1 MDNKTA
7 NRRDFIKQSTL
18 LGLGMYL
25 SPFVLSST
33 PHKSF
38 DYPDTE
44 QLLDWTDWKMYR
56 HSVNHPCLTI
66 KEDNLQAAKE
76 NIKNYDWARVHFDR
90 IDAIIKQHIGKI
102 TPDFLNSM
110 VEETTPGDPLWTPC
124 PSCRDKG
131 LPVHPHGLWSWD
143 VENPEEIQCTE
154 CDAVFPNSEYPEEIV
169 LTTTWGKPQKLT
181 YCGGDPFVIFKY
193 KEGRPSFT
201 ANIRSRKVQWIAGF
215 CQTLAEG
222 YLLTGN
228 ITYAATCREI
238 LLRFAKCYPGW
249 LIHVGYGEYA
259 DMDPKTAA
267 LNMMKLPEPEL
278 CPPPNVP
285 DNALWTGFWSAGR
298 ASGVGLESD
307 FVRKVV
313 TAYDLTCQ
321 AKKSDGRPLYTEKD
335 KYKIEK
341 DLLLESTILL
351 VCDKKLNNKSVS
363 NRTAVALVGMCV
375 GHPGLLRFGLEGF
388 NMTVDGWYLPDGTTS
403 ESPFYGLMTLGGI
416 WDMAQAAHG
425 YSDPSGYKDKTGQRI
440 DDLDLYH
447 DSNYKLVWEAFFKGL
462 QGDLKYPP
470 YADSFENTTL
480 DVAYVE
486 LMVANYPEKKEYLA
500 LLKELCGDDLLL
512 HSGSAG
518 FNSEFTDSE
527 VEPVLRL
534 PYDLTKP
541 NGALSF
547 SMYYRKPKLEK
558 EKGAVLSLPD
568 WCPQNLQI
576 GHLRTGLDGRES
588 LLLLSASPWGIHH
601 ENDSLNLYYWKNGAS
616 LLSDLGYLWDHPLK
630 PNNIRALAHN
640 TVLIDEE
647 NQISK
652 GRGGEILLFKTF
664 PKVKIMEMA
673 STAYSQASVYKRTAV
688 LVDHGNGH
696 SYVVD
701 FFRVQGGEI
710 QDYVFHASSKQLT
723 INGISPVA
731 KAGLTVYDFK
741 DTRTSNGKGTWNSQW
756 ISENGMTTRAWSLG
770 QEGEEMFVGDG
781 WGQKDWKNADI
792 GATLPYFVRRKRGE
806 GLQTFVSVF
815 EGFDGEESFVKN
827 VALVD
832 KNGVVEV
839 ETSLGKDYIMSMHGN
854 GEMSIEHGK
863 GKEILSGHFAA
874 ASVQKEE
881 LVWMEAL
888 SL

>member
-1 MDNKTA
+1 MDKKTA
-7 NRRDFIKQSTL
+7 NRRDFLKQSTL

-25 SPFVLSST
+25 SPMAVSSN
-33 PHKSF
+33 PLKYSG
-38 DYPDTE
+38 YPDTE
-44 QLLDWTDWKMYR
+44 QLLDWSDWEKYR

-66 KEDNLQAAKE
+66 KKDNLQSAKE
-76 NIKNYDWARVHFDR
+76 NIKNQDWAKVHFDR
-90 IDAIIKQHIGKI
+90 LHQIIERHIGRI

-143 VENPEEIQCTE
+143 VEYPEEIQCTE
-154 CDAVFPNSEYPEEIV
+154 CHAVFPNSEYPEEIV
-169 LTTTWGKPQKLT
+169 LTTSWGKPQKLT
-181 YCGGDPFVIFKY
+181 FCGGDPFVIFGY

-215 CQTLAEG
+215 CKTLAEG
-222 YLLTGN
+222 YLLTDN
-228 ITYAATCREI
+228 IGYAASCRQI
-238 LLRFAKCYPGW
+238 LLRLAKCYPGW
-249 LIHVGYGEYA
+249 LVHVGYGEYA

-267 LNMMKLPEPEL
+267 LNIMNLPEPEL
-278 CPPPNVP
+278 CPPPNQP
-285 DNALWTGFWSAGR
+285 DHYLWTGFWSAGR

-321 AKKSDGRPLYTEKD
+321 AKKPDGTPLYSEKD
-335 KYKIEK
+335 KHTIEK
-341 DLLLESTILL
+341 NLLLESTILL

-363 NRTAVALVGMCV
+363 NRTAAALVGMCV
-375 GHPGLLRFGLEGF
+375 GHPGLVRFGLEGF

-416 WDMAQAAHG
+416 WDMAQAAQG

-440 DDLDLYH
+440 DHLDLYH
-447 DSNYKLVWEAFFKGL
+447 DTNYKLVWEAFYNGL
-462 QGDLKYPP
+462 QGDLNYPP
-470 YADSFENTTL
+470 YADSFESTKL

-486 LMVANYPEKKEYLA
+486 LMVANYPENKAYLA
-500 LLKELCGDDLLL
+500 LLKELCGNELLL
-512 HSGSAG
+512 HSGSPR
-518 FNSEFTDSE
+518 FNSDFTDSE

-541 NGALSF
+541 NGSLSF
-547 SMYYRKPKLEK
+547 SMYYRKPNLEK
-558 EKGAVLSLPD
+558 EKGVVLTLPD
-568 WCPQNLQI
+568 WCPPNLQI

-601 ENDSLNLYYWKNGAS
+601 ENDSLNLYYWKKGTA

-647 NQISK
+647 NQIRD
-652 GRGGEILLFKTF
+652 GRGGEVLLFKTF
-664 PKVKIMEMA
+664 SQVKIMEMA
-673 STAYSQASVYKRTAV
+673 STAYSNALVYKRTSV
-688 LVDHGNGH
+688 LIDHGNGQ

-710 QDYVFHASSKQLT
+710 QDYVFHASSNHLK

-731 KAGLTVYDFK
+731 KAGLTLYDFK
-741 DTRTSNGKGTWNSQW
+741 EIRTSNGNGTWSSEWKN
-756 ISENGMTTRAWSLG
+756 ENGLTTRAWSLG
-770 QEGEEMFVGDG
+770 QEGEEMFVGNG
-781 WGQKDWKNADI
+781 WGQRDWKNADI
-792 GATLPYFVRRKRGE
+792 GATLPYFVRRKQGDE
-806 GLQTFVSVF
+806 LQTFVSVF
-815 EGFDGEESFVKN
+815 EGYEGEKPFVQN
-827 VALVD
+827 VTLLD
-832 KNGVVEV
+832 KSGIIMV
-839 ETSLGKDYIMSMHGN
+839 ETPFGKDYIMSMHAKGV
-854 GEMSIEHGK
+854 MTIELPD
-863 GKEILSGHFAA
+863 GKEKLSGHFAA
-874 ASVQKEE
+874 ASIQNGKIA
-881 LVWMEAL
+881 WMEAL
-888 SL
+888 T

>member
-1 MDNKTA
+1 MVNKTA

-25 SPFVLSST
+25 SPFTLSST

-44 QLLDWTDWKMYR
+44 QLLDWSDWEKYR
-56 HSVNHPCLTI
+56 HSVSHPCLTI
-66 KEDNLQAAKE
+66 KENNLAAAKE
-76 NIKNYDWARVHFDR
+76 NIKDQEWAKVHFGR
-90 IDAIIKQHIGKI
+90 IHGIIKSHIDKI
-102 TPDFLNSM
+102 TPEFLNSM

-131 LPVHPHGLWSWD
+131 LPVHPHGLWSWE
-143 VENPEEIQCTE
+143 VEKPEEIQCTE
-154 CDAVFPNSEYPEEIV
+154 CHAVFPNSDYPEEIV
-169 LTTTWGKPQKLT
+169 LTTKWGKSQKIS
-181 YCGGDPFVIFKY
+181 YCGGDPFVIFRY

-215 CQTLAEG
+215 CKTLAEG

-228 ITYAATCREI
+228 VSYAAKCRQI
-238 LLRFAKCYPGW
+238 LLRLAQCYPEW

-259 DMDPKTAA
+259 DMDPKKAA
-267 LNMMKLPEPEL
+267 LNMMNLPEPEL

-307 FVRKVV
+307 FVKKIV
-313 TAYDLTCQ
+313 TAYDLTCE
-321 AKKSDGRPLYTEKD
+321 ARKSDGTPLYNAQD
-335 KYKIEK
+335 KHTIEK

-375 GHPGLLRFGLEGF
+375 GHPGLVRFGLEGF
-388 NMTVDGWYLPDGTTS
+388 NMTVDGWYLADGTTS

-416 WDMAQAAHG
+416 WDMAQAGQG
-425 YSDPSGYKDKTGQRI
+425 YSDPEGYKDKSGQRI

-447 DSNYKLVWEAFFKGL
+447 ETNYKLVWEAFFKGL

-500 LLKELCGDDLLL
+500 LLKELCGNELIL
-512 HSGSAG
+512 HSGSPV

-547 SMYYRKPKLEK
+547 SMYYRNPGLKNKK
-558 EKGAVLSLPD
+558 EGVLTFPD
-568 WCPQNLQI
+568 WCPPNLQI
-576 GHLRTGLDGRES
+576 GHLRTGEDGRES
-588 LLLLSASPWGIHH
+588 LLLLSASPWGTHH
-601 ENDSLNLYYWKNGAS
+601 ENDSLNLYYWKKDTA
-616 LLSDLGYLWDHPLK
+616 LLSDLGYLWDHPQK

-640 TVLIDEE
+640 TVLLDEQ
-647 NQISK
+647 NQIKK
-652 GRGGEILLFKTF
+652 GRGGEVLVFKTF
-664 PKVKIMEMA
+664 PNVKVMEMA
-673 STAYSQASVYKRTAV
+673 STAYSQALVYKRTSV
-688 LVDHGNGH
+688 LVDHGNGN

-710 QDYVFHASSKQLT
+710 QDYVFHASSNELT
-723 INGISPVA
+723 INGLSPVA
-731 KAGLTVYDFK
+731 NAGLALYDFENIK
-741 DTRTSNGKGTWNSQW
+741 TSDGNGTWNSEW
-756 ISENGMTTRAWSLG
+756 KNENGLTTRAWSLG

-792 GATLPYFVRRKRGE
+792 GATLPYFVRRKRGDR
-806 GLQTFVSVF
+806 LQTFVSVF
-815 EGFDGEESFVKN
+815 EGFEEGKSTVKS
-827 VALVD
+827 VSLLD
-832 KNGVVEV
+832 KTGVVMV
-839 ETSLGKDYIMSMHGN
+839 ETPFGRDYIMSMHN
-854 GEMSIEHGK
+854 KGEMSIKHME
-863 GKEILSGHFAA
+863 GKEKISGHFAA
-874 ASVQKEE
+874 ASVRNGQMIWKE
-881 LVWMEAL
+881 VL
-888 SL
+888 S